1 MLGTVRAWVR
11 LAWVVTAFIALDGR
25 AQGQLPVPAGPLL
38 AGPIHFQFAIY
49 YPESPPKQPMAVLK
63 ERMRGVEGELKLV
76 ASMRDKPD
84 VAVVAATL
92 NTTVQKDYR
101 PPDLQMVQRFG
112 QGLTRDQAEAL
123 QHADR
128 ALVLDFAHPA
138 SLSANALRRALRL
151 AEQVARDTKGLLWDE
166 ETREVFTPDEWHKRR
181 LDSWE
186 GDTPDVL
193 KHTVIHAY
201 KGDKLVRA
209 ITLGMAKFGLPD
221 VVVSDFSWSSNR
233 AVGNLI
239 NLFAQAMVEGAVIKA
254 PGVYDLDL
262 RSVRHENVR
271 QSQLT
276 TLKPNAT
283 AIARLSLVKGTWE
296 DGDPRNR
303 LLEIGFDRYP
313 GPDHYARQDAM
324 LGALFG
330 AEDSVQR
337 VRHTNELLEA
347 SRAANAK
354 LPALREA
361 FRRGLEPGEYIQ
373 VKAPFATPDG
383 GNEWMWVEVIG
394 WDGDAINGLLKNEPA
409 KIPGLHGGQMVK
421 VSQSKVFD
429 YIRHS
434 ADGREDGNE
443 TGKILQRQQS
453 AVDRFKQ

>member
-1 MLGTVRAWVR
+1 MRAWLR
-11 LAWVVTAFIALDGR
+11 LAWVGMGLVALNCQ
-25 AQGQLPVPAGPLL
+25 AQGPAPIAAGPLL

-49 YPESPPKQPMAVLK
+49 YPESPAKQPMTVLK
-63 ERMRGVEGELKLV
+63 ERMRGVEGSLKFV
-76 ASMRDKPD
+76 ASVRDVPD
-84 VAVVAATL
+84 SAVVAARL

-101 PPDLQMVQRFG
+101 PPELQMVQRFG
-112 QGLTRDQAEAL
+112 RGLTRDQAEAL

-128 ALVLDFAHPA
+128 ALILDFAHPV
-138 SLSANALRRALRL
+138 SVSANALRRALL
-151 AEQVARDTKGLLWDE
+151 LTEQVARDTNGLLWDE
-166 ETREVFTPDEWHKRR
+166 ETREIFTPDEWHKHR

-201 KGDKLVRA
+201 KGDRLVRA

-262 RSVRHENVR
+262 RSVRHATVR

-276 TLKPNAT
+276 TLKPNAV
-283 AIARLSLVKGTWE
+283 ASARLSLVKGAWE

-303 LLEIGFDRYP
+303 LVEIGFDRYP

-330 AEDSVQR
+330 TEDSVQR
-337 VRHTNELLEA
+337 VRHTSELIEA

-383 GNEWMWVEVIG
+383 GNEWMWVEVTS
-394 WDGDAINGLLKNEPA
+394 WDGDAIGGLLKNEPA
-409 KIPGLHGGQMVK
+409 NIPNLHGGQMVK

-429 YIRHS
+429 YIRHA

-443 TGKILQRQQS
+443 TGRILQRQRS
-453 AVDRFKQ
+453 AVDGFK